1 MKMLMETLGQQSP
14 IACSSPTKWWAPFIG
29 FRIWIWWLDWLA
41 PRAKLSYDL
50 VLFLVGDSPAP
61 AKYLAAHR
69 QGIDEV
75 LGGWEAYVL
84 VPESPDLQGDY
95 VGVDRFVHVGS
106 TKTHFPSVP
115 FRWNLYKMVSW
126 FDKTFIRT
134 LSKLRRLT
142 QTMSSRCVYL
152 VMEQRAIATCL
163 TRSVSLSK
171 SSNNQTWSTTLFQ
184 ESKWE
189 SILVNYD
196 PTWSRNFIIAVLGK
210 QKFELISMVLPL
222 AGSSTSSTMD
232 TRIMLHGSSRHSLGN
247 TVDLFGEISHVFD
260 LWGPL
265 QVILHECHLLQRSV
279 PNKDFG
285 DHSLEFQSAE

>member
-1 MKMLMETLGQQSP
+1 LGATCEHEKFKPWVMSRSPLWVRRKSRDIKKNFSRHAYLRQSP
-14 IACSSPTKWWAPFIG
+14 SIAIWVPWRHDFQSSIYDDWYVRSNVITCNLDLFGLRFQVPMCYEDAHGNLGSTITHCMLLPHEVVGTFFRFPHLDLMARLIGPPGETQLWSCSVFGWG
-29 FRIWIWWLDWLA
+29 Q
-41 PRAKLSYDL
+41 
-50 VLFLVGDSPAP
+50 PAP

-171 SSNNQTWSTTLFQ
+171 SSNNQTWSTLFF
-184 ESKWE
+184 KK
-189 SILVNYD
+189 VNGN
-196 PTWSRNFIIAVLGK
+196 R
-210 QKFELISMVLPL
+210 
-222 AGSSTSSTMD
+222 
-232 TRIMLHGSSRHSLGN
+232 SL
-247 TVDLFGEISHVFD
+247 
-260 LWGPL
+260 
-265 QVILHECHLLQRSV
+265 
-279 PNKDFG
+279 
-285 DHSLEFQSAE
+285 